1 MQEGKFRTM
10 LGRLGD
16 LTPRQRRTVVETLTE
31 TTALDEVVSTINA
44 RVAEAPRCPHCQGE
58 AIQKWGQSQGIQ
70 RFRCKGCRKTFNAL
84 TGTPLARLH
93 HREAW
98 SAYGEAL
105 RDGLSVRKAAEKC
118 GVHYTTTFRWRHRW
132 LNAPRDQKDAT
143 FTGIVEADE
152 TFFLESHK
160 GSKAWARAEQG
171 KPTAPPPDRKPRK
184 RGGKASKRGLS
195 AEQVAVI
202 VVRDRHGA
210 TTDAVLPS
218 LSKTSVTPV
227 LKPILNRDTLLG
239 TDGAAFYKAEGF
251 THQPVN
257 VKAGTRVKE
266 RVFHIQ
272 HVNAYHER
280 LKGWMRRFR
289 GVATKYLA
297 NYLGW
302 RRMVDRHGDSPPRLG
317 ALSAALA

>member
-1 MQEGKFRTM
+1 M
-10 LGRLGD
+10 
-16 LTPRQRRTVVETLTE
+16 RR
-31 TTALDEVVSTINA
+31 S
-44 RVAEAPRCPHCQGE
+44 
-58 AIQKWGQSQGIQ
+58 
-70 RFRCKGCRKTFNAL
+70 
-84 TGTPLARLH
+84 
-93 HREAW
+93 
-98 SAYGEAL
+98 Y
-105 RDGLSVRKAAEKC
+105 
-118 GVHYTTTFRWRHRW
+118 TTFRWRHRW
-132 LNAPRDQKDAT
+132 LKAPRDRKDAT

-160 GSKAWARAEQG
+160 RSKAWARAEQG

-195 AEQVAVI
+195 AEQVAVT

-218 LSKTSVTPV
+218 LSKASVTPV
-227 LKPILNRDTLLG
+227 LKPILNRDTLLC

-251 THQPVN
+251 AHQPLN

-302 RRMVDRHGDSPPRLG
+302 RRMVDRHGNSPPRLG